1 MIYFENFEHFNSNI
15 HNSLMHINE
24 IIFCII
30 DHETEYDKF
39 YSSINEICEY
49 FDRDTSFIALE
60 CVWADIQK
68 RDHKR
73 KIKQL
78 QNIDDSIIIEASDF
92 LDAHEHD
99 QDQENP
105 SRYIG
110 IALKL
115 KDEQISLEQKIYFL
129 EQDGKDICPGSW
141 HSYTFFK
148 TDRESL
154 FFLDAYSIL
163 QTLRTLLCNKINP
176 SFLPEF
182 KKYIKPFLLQFH
194 RSIITYIIYNITK
207 DEYEKFLKH
216 DSKVA
221 D

>member
-1 MIYFENFEHFNSNI
+1 MINFENFEHFNTDIN
-15 HNSLMHINE
+15 NSLIHINE

-30 DHETEYDKF
+30 DDETEYDKF

-60 CVWADIQK
+60 CVWADIEK

-73 KIKQL
+73 KIKRL
-78 QNIDDSIIIEASDF
+78 QNIADSIIGEASDF
-92 LDAHEHD
+92 IDDHEHD
-99 QDQENP
+99 QKNF
-105 SRYIG
+105 SRYIE

-115 KDEQISLEQKIYFL
+115 KDEQTSLEQKIYFL

-141 HSYTFFK
+141 HDYSYFK
-148 TDRESL
+148 TQRECL
-154 FFLDAYSIL
+154 YFLDAYRIL
-163 QTLRTLLCNKINP
+163 QILRAFLCNKINP
-176 SFLPEF
+176 SFLSEF

-194 RSIITYIIYNITK
+194 GSIVTYIIHNITK
-207 DEYEKFLKH
+207 DDYEEFLKY
-216 DSKVA
+216 DNKVV